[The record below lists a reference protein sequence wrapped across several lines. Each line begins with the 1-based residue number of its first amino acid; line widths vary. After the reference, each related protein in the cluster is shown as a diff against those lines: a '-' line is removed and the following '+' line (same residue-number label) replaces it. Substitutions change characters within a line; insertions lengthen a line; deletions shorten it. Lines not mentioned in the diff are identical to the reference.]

1 MASTTTERRQ
11 HPRTAIELDASLE
24 RIGGRPLSGSAS
36 TIDLSE
42 GGACFVGPAGFA
54 VGDVV
59 MVRIARGDV
68 SIERQALVV
77 GRQPRSSKQAVFNLA
92 FKILD
97 GHDPADVRR
106 ILDAVST

>member
-1 MASTTTERRQ
+1 MANTTTERRQ
-11 HPRTAIELDASLE
+11 HPRTSIELDASLE

-42 GGACFVGPAGFA
+42 GGACFVAPAGFG

-59 MVRIARGDV
+59 KVRIARGDV

-77 GRQPRSSKQAVFNLA
+77 GRQARSTKQAVLNVA

-106 ILDAVST
+106 ILDAVRT